1 MGLMIAVSSFYC
13 SGHHTVLN
21 ACCRDIR
28 RKCFSHSL
36 FTNGHSKD
44 LYNLLIAKFVDKAV
58 HLKKRFLLNFNQAC
72 VGVNTPRTCCAF
84 HVTRFWTITDYV
96 SENAFTYFGDVVD
109 KNIATILLILG
120 NDSYRAWFF
129 LMHSSGPERGVKKHS
144 ERGHQMKVL
153 KTEDLGFQY
162 IIQDLLNFKARKTL
176 SGLYIRKITLEI

>member
-1 MGLMIAVSSFYC
+1 M
-13 SGHHTVLN
+13 
-21 ACCRDIR
+21 
-28 RKCFSHSL
+28 
-36 FTNGHSKD
+36 
-44 LYNLLIAKFVDKAV
+44 
-58 HLKKRFLLNFNQAC
+58 NFNQAR

-109 KNIATILLILG
+109 KNIAAILLILG

-162 IIQDLLNFKARKTL
+162 IIRDLLWHRWEDTEMDRFFFVLQTTASCCKRCKI
-176 SGLYIRKITLEI
+176 GLGPGFVWCPTGHCPWSLVVFFVH